1 MTKIKF
7 PTNFAGI
14 DGKKAFEEI
23 MNKKEPEPNPNPPL
37 PNGTSIQNH
46 DKYEYFFAGTNEY
59 NSYKEFVETN
69 FPKQQKSGLQTLE
82 ELAKPILKDN
92 LFKGSSPIIN
102 SAMNMALREQGVQV
116 VTQAQLEYIF
126 QNNLSNLSDVYSDT
140 GMCLRTISEPN
151 ENHAKDLISQLN
163 NKELPI
169 YIPVISYDLELIDGK
184 ISFKI
189 TNQENILHLPI
200 LNSPNQSK
208 FNNSDIDLQTGF
220 PIQLNPQGAR
230 IFWTIQNGLSSC
242 YLNRDS
248 NLDADGSVLSG
259 SSDYGRVVL
268 AKLRRS

>member
-82 ELAKPILKDN
+82 ELAKP
-92 LFKGSSPIIN
+92 
-102 SAMNMALREQGVQV
+102 
-116 VTQAQLEYIF
+116 
-126 QNNLSNLSDVYSDT
+126 SDT

-230 IFWTIQNGLSSC
+230 IFWTIQNGLSRC

-248 NLDADGSVLSG
+248 NLYAGYSVLS
-259 SSDYGRVVL
+259 SSNDYGRVVL